1 MLRSIIMACAAG
13 AWCCAQ
19 EPHSNPVRD
28 QYNRTYASP
37 DEQQTFNHEP
47 NAFLTT
53 VLRDTKPGKA
63 VDVGMGQGRDAIW
76 LARRG
81 WHVTGFD
88 LSDVGVKL
96 DEGTGRSCRRANRC
110 LSRLHGRI
118 RFRCRSLGSDRTH
131 LRSIQPISR
140 QAHSGAPTGR
150 ASSLSKPFTT
160 TRAVYGSWAT
170 GSTTMNSSKPSRD
183 YASSTT
189 RTHGRS
195 RIGECGPTVRTAS
208 FAFSRRSLPNP
219 SRTAS

>member
-37 DEQQTFNHEP
+37 DEQHTFNHEP

-63 VDVGMGQGRDAIW
+63 VDVGMGQGRNAIW

-96 DEGTGRSCRRANRC
+96 AKEQAEAAGVRIDALVASTEEFDFGVDRWDLIVLTYVPFNPYRDKLIQALRPGGLILVEAFHNDTRRVRLLGDGFNNNELLQAFPGLRILHYEDTWAKQDWGARS
-110 LSRLHGRI
+110 
-118 RFRCRSLGSDRTH
+118 D
-131 LRSIQPISR
+131 
-140 QAHSGAPTGR
+140 
-150 ASSLSKPFTT
+150 
-160 TRAVYGSWAT
+160 
-170 GSTTMNSSKPSRD
+170 
-183 YASSTT
+183 
-189 RTHGRS
+189 
-195 RIGECGPTVRTAS
+195 GPYRP